1 VLLRRAGHHIP
12 DAAIS
17 EGLRSVRWPAR
28 LEVVHRDPLVVV
40 DGAHND
46 DSAEKLAAAL
56 PAVFSYR
63 RLILVLGVSADKDLD
78 AIAAA
83 LVPAA
88 AAVIVTRSS
97 HPRSAAP
104 EALAAA
110 VRPYLAGTLTLTSD
124 VDAALEGALA
134 LAGPDD
140 LVCITGSL
148 FVAAAARARFGLGE
162 PD

>member
-1 VLLRRAGHHIP
+1 MPG
-12 DAAIS
+12 
-17 EGLRSVRWPAR
+17 
-28 LEVVHRDPLVVV
+28 
-40 DGAHND
+40 
-46 DSAEKLAAAL
+46 
-56 PAVFSYR
+56 
-63 RLILVLGVSADKDLD
+63 LD
-78 AIAAA
+78 AVVSI
-83 LVPAA
+83 LT
-88 AAVIVTRSS
+88 TRSS

-104 EALAAA
+104 DVLAAA
-110 VRPYLAGTLTLTSD
+110 VRPYLAGTLALTSD